1 VKQQAVGVRS
11 GSTFEQTHEMGLT
24 IIGDEAVPKMIKLY
38 QTKQNNFE

>member
-1 VKQQAVGVRS
+1 
-11 GSTFEQTHEMGLT
+11 MGLT